1 MAFVNPFVQN
11 YGKIIAR
18 IFPPCNAFEQFIAGF
33 KKRRAHVFTSSAF
46 YVEDLPGPG
55 VSARSG
61 NTGPILFS
69 ERRADM
75 DYAKISQ
82 MQDVAA
88 IPASSRMEQEMD
100 DILDKLLL
108 NCVSPEEREDISK
121 VITNERFHYIG
132 PHHDRPLTKR
142 LWTLAQAIQSRLV
155 LNVRYRT

>member
-1 MAFVNPFVQN
+1 
-11 YGKIIAR
+11 
-18 IFPPCNAFEQFIAGF
+18 
-33 KKRRAHVFTSSAF
+33 
-46 YVEDLPGPG
+46 
-55 VSARSG
+55 
-61 NTGPILFS
+61 
-69 ERRADM
+69 M